1 MPYLEKFF
9 GNLKS
14 KAMKVKYIS
23 LVQFKRN
30 REKRIKMLILTF
42 FLGLD
47 DLAEKLKDLD

>member
-23 LVQFKRN
+23 LIQFKRN
-30 REKRIKMLILTF
+30 RKRKKMLILTF

-47 DLAEKLKDLD
+47 DLAEKFKDLD